1 MRRGFS
7 APSAQD
13 RDRRLQTAKR
23 RCVLSATKRIYLD
36 HNATT
41 PLDPEVRA
49 AMLPLLE
56 AEFGNPSSIHF
67 EGRRARVRLDEAR
80 EQVAG
85 LIGAHPAEILFTS
98 GGTESNNFALL
109 GTALALKDKERHIV
123 TSALEHPAV
132 LNPCRQLQSLG
143 FSLTFLPV
151 DGQGRIDPEDLK
163 RAMTDSTILVSIQH
177 ANSEVGTL
185 QDIETLGSIARQ
197 GGALF
202 HCDAVQSVGKIPVDA
217 GALPVDFLSI
227 SSHKLYGP
235 KGTGALFMR
244 KGLPPVYSPI
254 SGGNQEKKRRGGT
267 ENVPGI
273 VGFGKACELAA
284 RRIADGEPE
293 RMRALRDRFWDAIS
307 TTVPGV
313 ELWGDPRHRLP
324 NTLGFSIPGASGE
337 ALMIGLDTGG
347 ISVSTGSAC
356 SSGSGQPSHVL
367 EAMGVAAGSI
377 EGSLRV
383 SLGKDNHEAQIDTV
397 TRELARLV
405 ELNRKKTLTV

>member
-1 MRRGFS
+1 MRDACLPRSVGE
-7 APSAQD
+7 
-13 RDRRLQTAKR
+13 RNRRLQTVKR
-23 RCVLSATKRIYLD
+23 RRILSETKRIYLD

-49 AMLPLLE
+49 AMLPLLG

-85 LIGAHPAEILFTS
+85 LIGARPAEILFTS

-109 GTALALKDKERHIV
+109 GTALAHKDKGRHIV
-123 TSALEHPAV
+123 TSAIDHPAV

-143 FSLTFLPV
+143 FSVTFLPV

-163 RAMTDSTILVSIQH
+163 RAVTDATILVSVQH

-185 QDIETLGSIARQ
+185 QDIETLGAIARKR
-197 GGALF
+197 GALF
-202 HCDAVQSVGKIPVDA
+202 HCDAVQSVGKIPVDV

-235 KGTGALFMR
+235 KGAGALFMR

-267 ENVPGI
+267 ENVAGP
-273 VGFGKACELAA
+273 
-284 RRIADGEPE
+284 RRIRQSLCA
-293 RMRALRDRFWDAIS
+293 
-307 TTVPGV
+307 
-313 ELWGDPRHRLP
+313 RHPAHR
-324 NTLGFSIPGASGE
+324 
-337 ALMIGLDTGG
+337 
-347 ISVSTGSAC
+347 
-356 SSGSGQPSHVL
+356 
-367 EAMGVAAGSI
+367 
-377 EGSLRV
+377 R
-383 SLGKDNHEAQIDTV
+383 
-397 TRELARLV
+397 R
-405 ELNRKKTLTV
+405 